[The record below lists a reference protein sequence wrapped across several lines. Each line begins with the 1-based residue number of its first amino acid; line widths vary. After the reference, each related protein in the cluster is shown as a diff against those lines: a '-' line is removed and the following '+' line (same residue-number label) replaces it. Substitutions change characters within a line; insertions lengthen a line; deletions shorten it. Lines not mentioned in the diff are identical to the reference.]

1 MSKSHFE
8 VFLAQSIHEERDNE
22 AGLSPDELYGVYTSW
37 CLLNNEEPQAP
48 AALWAA
54 LKARRI
60 TPAHNHLVMKGP
72 AAADYIIASAPD
84 IV

>member
-1 MSKSHFE
+1 MPATHFE
-8 VFLAQSIHEERDNE
+8 DFLAE
-22 AGLSPDELYGVYTSW
+22 AVVADREPGLGLGRDELYGLYTSW

-48 AALWAA
+48 EDLWAA
-54 LKARRI
+54 LKEHSI
-60 TPAHNHLVMKGP
+60 TPSNNHLAMKGP